1 MSYVL
6 FTERGYDFFEVSS
19 ALQKTIRR
27 GLDEEAVYWA
37 FEFIPKFETYVWKR
51 LKGILNEDIGIA
63 NPGLIPII
71 EALENQYFQCKDTLA
86 LTNAVLLMARSQKT
100 RIACHLSIV
109 MEQNRMQN
117 LPKRP
122 IPDYALD
129 MHTSKGR
136 AKGRGYKEFRAE
148 GAILENV
155 AVDIDDRYESECY
168 RLLKTE
174 KRFPKVGLSR
184 LKAAGEP
191 VQNGNLFD
199 KQPED

>member
-19 ALQKTIRR
+19 ALQKEIRR
-27 GLDEEAVYWA
+27 GNDEAAVYWA
-37 FEFIPKFETYVWKR
+37 FEFIPKFEAYIWKR
-51 LKGILNEDIGIA
+51 LKTILNEDIGIA
-63 NPGLIPII
+63 NPGLIPIVD
-71 EALENQYFQCKDTLA
+71 ALENQYYQSKDTLA
-86 LTNAVLLMARSQKT
+86 LTNAVLLMARSPKT

-117 LPKRP
+117 LPKRK

-129 MHTSKGR
+129 RHTAKGR
-136 AKGRGYKEFRAE
+136 AMKQGYKEFRAE
-148 GAILENV
+148 GAKLKNK
-155 AVDIDDRYESECY
+155 VDVGDVYEDECY